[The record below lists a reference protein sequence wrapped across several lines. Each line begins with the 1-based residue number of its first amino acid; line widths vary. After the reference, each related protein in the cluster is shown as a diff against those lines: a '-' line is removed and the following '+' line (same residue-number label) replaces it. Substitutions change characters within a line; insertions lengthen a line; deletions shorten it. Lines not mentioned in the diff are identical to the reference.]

1 MKELDFYK
9 QADNGKEAGGKAVNE
24 PVSAQKDKIIEF
36 EDTVSDFELE
46 SSDEE
51 EEKTE
56 AKQSNSETTK
66 EKRASQS
73 SKYTHSRFSSNAGD
87 LTDLEDEI
95 SGIRADLAAE
105 DIDAQDLRIE
115 ALNGK
120 GKRLLN
126 DHRNILK
133 KEGGGTNDD
142 INQDFTKKIASIQRA
157 NEFGADEDDQQT
169 PQQKKPSKKA
179 ADRDSLV
186 NLGSKNME
194 KLNQKKKK
202 KAAGGNNLKKNK
214 LAIAFNNLEMEQNN
228 PASDGDEEWRTVLI
242 YSIIRSLFNNKF
254 VNK

>member
-1 MKELDFYK
+1 MVNVSNLEQLIDILTLTKEEKHQRMKELDFYGQDDK
-9 QADNGKEAGGKAVNE
+9 DAGAKGKA
-24 PVSAQKDKIIEF
+24 DKVTEF

-87 LTDLEDEI
+87 LTDLENEI

-105 DIDAQDLRIE
+105 DIDAQDLQIE
-115 ALNGK
+115 APGTK

-133 KEGGGTNDD
+133 KVGGGGADDD
-142 INQDFTKKIASIQRA
+142 ITQDFTKKITSIQRG
-157 NEFGADEDDQQT
+157 NDFLPDEDDQQT
-169 PQQKKPSKKA
+169 PQQKKPSKKAA

-202 KAAGGNNLKKNK
+202 KSAGLGGNNLKKNK
-214 LAIAFNNLEMEQNN
+214 LAIAFNNLEMEQ
-228 PASDGDEEWRTVLI
+228 
-242 YSIIRSLFNNKF
+242 
-254 VNK
+254 

>member
-1 MKELDFYK
+1 
-9 QADNGKEAGGKAVNE
+9 
-24 PVSAQKDKIIEF
+24 
-36 EDTVSDFELE
+36 VSDFELE

-87 LTDLEDEI
+87 LTDLENEI

-105 DIDAQDLRIE
+105 DIDAQDLQIE
-115 ALNGK
+115 ALNSK

-133 KEGGGTNDD
+133 KDGGGTDD
-142 INQDFTKKIASIQRA
+142 DVNQDFTKKIASIQRA
-157 NEFGADEDDQQT
+157 NEFGPDEDEQQT

-202 KAAGGNNLKKNK
+202 KSSGLGANNLKKNK

-228 PASDGDEEWRTVLI
+228 PASDGDEE
-242 YSIIRSLFNNKF
+242 
-254 VNK
+254 

>member
-1 MKELDFYK
+1 MVNVSNLEQLIDILTLTKEEKHQRMKELDFYK
-9 QADNGKEAGGKAVNE
+9 QADNGKDAGAKGKA
-24 PVSAQKDKIIEF
+24 DKITEF

-87 LTDLEDEI
+87 LTDLENEI

-105 DIDAQDLRIE
+105 DIDAQDLQIE
-115 ALNGK
+115 ALHSK

-133 KEGGGTNDD
+133 KDDGGTDDD

-157 NEFGADEDDQQT
+157 NEFAPDQDDQQT
-169 PQQKKPSKKA
+169 PQQKKPSNKA

-186 NLGSKNME
+186 NLGSKNLE

-202 KAAGGNNLKKNK
+202 KSAGLGGNNLKKNK

-228 PASDGDEEWRTVLI
+228 PASDGDEE
-242 YSIIRSLFNNKF
+242 
-254 VNK
+254 